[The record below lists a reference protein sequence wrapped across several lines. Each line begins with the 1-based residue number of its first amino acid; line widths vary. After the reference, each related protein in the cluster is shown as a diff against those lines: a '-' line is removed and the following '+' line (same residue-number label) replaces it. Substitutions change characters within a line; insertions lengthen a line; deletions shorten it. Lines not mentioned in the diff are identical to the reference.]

1 MQLGIVGLGRMGAGI
16 AGRLTEKGH
25 QVVGFDSD
33 PEVRARLAAKG
44 FETASSITQ
53 LVESLA
59 EPRAIWLMVPAGST
73 VDETIEEIKSTLGKD
88 DVLIDGGNSN
98 YKESIRRSQDLAELG
113 IRFLDV
119 GTSGGIWGEAN
130 GYCLMIGGDTSAV
143 ERLAPI
149 FSALAPETNS
159 GWGRVGPAGAGHF
172 VKMIHNGIE
181 YGMMA
186 AYAEGFALLEK
197 KSDFELDLAAVATI
211 WNSGS
216 VVRSWL
222 LELAGKALTE
232 NPSLDHIGARVEDS
246 GEGRWTVAEAID
258 LDVPAPIITLSLLS
272 RLQSRDQDAFSNRL
286 LAALRHEFGGHGFAS
301 ND

>member
-16 AGRLTEKGH
+16 AGRLREKGH
-25 QVVGFDSD
+25 RVMGFDSD
-33 PEVRARLAAKG
+33 PAVRAQLAAKG

-73 VDETIEEIKSTLGKD
+73 VDETIEEIKSELGKD
-88 DVLIDGGNSN
+88 AILIDGGNSN
-98 YKESIRRSQDLAELG
+98 YKESIRRSQALAELG
-113 IRFLDV
+113 VRFLDV

-130 GYCLMIGGDTSAV
+130 GYCLMIGGDASAV
-143 ERLAPI
+143 ERLSPI
-149 FSALAPETNS
+149 FSALAPEPNS

-186 AYAEGFALLEK
+186 AYAEGFALLDK
-197 KSDFELDLAAVATI
+197 KSDFELDLAEVATI

-222 LELAGKALTE
+222 LELAGRALRE
-232 NPSLDHIGARVEDS
+232 NPSLEHIGARVADS

-272 RLQSRDQDAFSNRL
+272 RLQSRDQDAFSSRL